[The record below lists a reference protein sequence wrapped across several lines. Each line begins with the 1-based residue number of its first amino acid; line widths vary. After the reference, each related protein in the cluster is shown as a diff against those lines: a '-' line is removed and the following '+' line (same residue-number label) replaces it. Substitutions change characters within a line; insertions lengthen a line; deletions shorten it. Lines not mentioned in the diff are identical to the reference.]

1 MQRLLLR
8 VSIILIAA
16 IFSFPALYAQ
26 EDTTKPTSVDPNL
39 LALENAKIPKE
50 YIISGIS
57 LTGVHFLDTAIVL
70 SIANIQIG
78 DKVLIPG
85 GDLFSKA
92 IQNLWRQ
99 KLFSDIQIYITK
111 VEVDNIWIELNVT
124 ERPRLGNFKIEG
136 TRKSEG
142 EDLQGK
148 IGLVKQTIITE
159 NMRRHAVEVITKYY
173 TDKGFKN
180 VTVQIE
186 EKPDPNFINSNSIVF
201 HVDKGKKTHIDNIFF
216 SGNENVPDIK
226 LKKQMKGTKEM
237 TKITLFPSKEV
248 SPFGKDSSNAN
259 FGEYIKDWAF
269 LTPSKTKAFLDP
281 YFRFKLFSSA
291 KLDMKKFGEDMEK
304 VVTYYNSLGYRD
316 AQIVDTAIYNSTNGN
331 LNVALKVEEGRKY
344 YFGNIAWKGNA
355 KYSDSL
361 LSVILGIHKGDIYN
375 IGTLNKKLGK
385 ELSPEGGDINSLYQ
399 DDGYLFFHVDPVETA
414 VYNDTIDYEIRIVE
428 GPQAR
433 IKNVTIAGNEKT
445 KDYVIRRELRTVPGE
460 LFSRADLIRS
470 IRELSNLQY
479 FNQEKIN
486 PVPVPNADD
495 GTVDINWNLEEKSSD
510 QLELSAG

>member
-16 IFSFPALYAQ
+16 IFSFSALYAQ

-111 VEVDNIWIELNVT
+111 VEGDNIWIEINVA

-136 TRKSEG
+136 TRKSEA

-159 NMRRHAVEVITKYY
+159 NMRRRAVEGITKYY
-173 TDKGFKN
+173 TDKGFKH

-186 EKPDPNFINSNSIVF
+186 EQPDRNFINSNSIVF
-201 HVDKGKKTHIDNIFF
+201 HVDKGKKT
-216 SGNENVPDIK
+216 
-226 LKKQMKGTKEM
+226 
-237 TKITLFPSKEV
+237 
-248 SPFGKDSSNAN
+248 
-259 FGEYIKDWAF
+259 
-269 LTPSKTKAFLDP
+269 
-281 YFRFKLFSSA
+281 
-291 KLDMKKFGEDMEK
+291 
-304 VVTYYNSLGYRD
+304 
-316 AQIVDTAIYNSTNGN
+316 
-331 LNVALKVEEGRKY
+331 
-344 YFGNIAWKGNA
+344 
-355 KYSDSL
+355 
-361 LSVILGIHKGDIYN
+361 
-375 IGTLNKKLGK
+375 
-385 ELSPEGGDINSLYQ
+385 
-399 DDGYLFFHVDPVETA
+399 
-414 VYNDTIDYEIRIVE
+414 
-428 GPQAR
+428 
-433 IKNVTIAGNEKT
+433 
-445 KDYVIRRELRTVPGE
+445 
-460 LFSRADLIRS
+460 
-470 IRELSNLQY
+470 
-479 FNQEKIN
+479 
-486 PVPVPNADD
+486 
-495 GTVDINWNLEEKSSD
+495 
-510 QLELSAG
+510 